1 MRRPAPLSIRVRLT
15 IIFVVANVFILSF
28 TGLALVALVHRAL
41 INQAANQVDAVMQQT
56 QERFVLVNKPLTSK
70 LVLATQGDVVVQVT
84 NRAGTRVW
92 AASSAIA
99 GAPVLATAHVDPAH
113 LSGLGVHYL
122 HDQFTQPYIDQLS
135 SPQVALVTTPSGVGL
150 VFGFLYKAPIAHSEQ
165 ALLLSL
171 GVSFPLLL
179 VLSGAIIWL
188 GLGLAL
194 APVESIRRRVD
205 AIAARDLSER
215 VPVIGGD
222 DEIARLSRTVNAM
235 LARLESASR
244 FQQEFISNASHELRS
259 PLTTLIATTQR
270 AAADPERADWAGV
283 ADTVVREGRR
293 LDALISRLFWL
304 ARSDEDRLEA
314 TPVEV
319 DLDDLLFDE
328 ASRVR
333 AMSDLTVDTTMVQ
346 PTRVIGDETMLRH
359 MVRNVVDNALRYS
372 QGELRLA
379 ARYEG
384 DLAVVTV
391 ADDGVGVD
399 LATSDRLFERFTR
412 ADSARSR
419 DRGGTG
425 LGLAIVAEIARRHG
439 GSARFLPA
447 ERGAT
452 VELRVRRDGATLA
465 GVPAPPTA
473 L

>member
-15 IIFVVANVFILSF
+15 IIFVVALAVILSF
-28 TGLALVALVHRAL
+28 TGLALADLVHRAL
-41 INQAANQVDAVMQQT
+41 VNQATDQVDAVIQQT
-56 QERFVLVNKPLTSK
+56 EERFALASKPLGARVT
-70 LVLATQGDVVVQVT
+70 LANQGDVVVQVT

-92 AASSAIA
+92 AASAAIA
-99 GAPVLATAHVDPAH
+99 AAPVLATARIDPSRA
-113 LSGLGVHYL
+113 SGLAVHFVRTQYTEPYLGV
-122 HDQFTQPYIDQLS
+122 LS
-135 SPQVALVTTPSGVGL
+135 SGQVALITTPSGVGL
-150 VFGFLYKAPIAHSEQ
+150 VYGFLYDAPIAHSETT
-165 ALLLSL
+165 LLLSL

-179 VLSGAIIWL
+179 LLSGSIIWL

-244 FQQEFISNASHELRS
+244 FQQEFVSNASHELRS
-259 PLTTLIATTQR
+259 PLTTLLATTQR
-270 AAADPERADWAGV
+270 AAADPDHANWTGV
-283 ADTVVREGRR
+283 ADIVVREGRR

-304 ARSDEDRLEA
+304 ARSDEDHIEVN
-314 TPVEV
+314 PVEV

-333 AMSDLTVDTTMVQ
+333 AMTDFSVDTSMVQ
-346 PTRVIGDETMLRH
+346 PTRVVGDETMLRH
-359 MVRNVVDNALRYS
+359 MVRNVVDNALRFA
-372 QGELRLA
+372 QRELTLS
-379 ARYEG
+379 ARYEA
-384 DLAVVTV
+384 DLAVVRV
-391 ADDGVGVD
+391 ADDGEGVD

-439 GSARFLPA
+439 GTARFVA
-447 ERGAT
+447 TERGAC
-452 VELRVRRDGATLA
+452 VEMRVRRDGATLR
-465 GVPAPPTA
+465 PAPGTPTP
-473 L
+473 

>member
-15 IIFVVANVFILSF
+15 LIFVVAIGVILSF
-28 TGLALVALVHRAL
+28 TGLALNDLVHRAL
-41 INQAANQVDAVMQQT
+41 VNQATNEVDAVIQQT
-56 QERFVLVNKPLTSK
+56 QERFALANRPIRKRLT
-70 LVLATQGDVVVQVT
+70 LTDVGDVVVQVT
-84 NRAGTRVW
+84 NRSGTRVL
-92 AASSAIA
+92 AASAAIA
-99 GAPVLATAHVDPAH
+99 SAPVIATARIDPAQP
-113 LSGLGVHYL
+113 SGLAVHYVRT
-122 HDQFTQPYIDQLS
+122 QYTQPYLDLLS
-135 SPQVALVTTPSGVGL
+135 SGQAALISTPEGIVL
-150 VFGFLYKAPIAHSEQ
+150 VYGFLYKAPIAHSEGT
-165 ALLLSL
+165 LLLSL

-205 AIAARDLSER
+205 QIAGRDLSER

-244 FQQEFISNASHELRS
+244 FQQEFVSNASHELRS
-259 PLTTLIATTQR
+259 PLTTLLATTQR
-270 AAADPERADWAGV
+270 AAADPERADWQRV

-304 ARSDEDRLEA
+304 ARSDESRLEVY
-314 TPVEV
+314 PVEV

-333 AMSDLTVDTTMVQ
+333 AMTELVVDTSMVQ

-359 MVRNVVDNALRYS
+359 MVRNVVDNALRYT
-372 QGELRLA
+372 QAELRLA
-379 ARYEG
+379 VRAEG
-384 DLAVVTV
+384 DEAVVTV
-391 ADDGVGVD
+391 ADDGEGVD

-439 GSARFLPA
+439 GSARFVGGG
-447 ERGAT
+447 RGAT

-465 GVPAPPTA
+465 ASDPPSP
-473 L
+473 

>member
-15 IIFVVANVFILSF
+15 VIFVVAIAVILSF
-28 TGLALVALVHRAL
+28 TGLALNDLVHRAL
-41 INQAANQVDAVMQQT
+41 VNQATNQVDAVMQQT
-56 QERFVLVNKPLTSK
+56 QERFALASKPITTRLT
-70 LVLATQGDVVVQVT
+70 LANVGDVVVQVT
-84 NRAGTRVW
+84 NRAGTKVL
-92 AASSAIA
+92 AASAAIA
-99 GAPVLATAHVDPAH
+99 GAPVLATAHLDASRP
-113 LSGLGVHYL
+113 SGLAVHYVR
-122 HDQFTQPYIDQLS
+122 DQYTQPYLDLLS
-135 SPQVALVTTPSGVGL
+135 SGQAALVATPGGIGL
-150 VFGFLYKAPIAHSEQ
+150 IYAFLYDAPIAHSEGT
-165 ALLLSL
+165 LLLSL
-171 GVSFPLLL
+171 GISFPLLL

-205 AIAARDLSER
+205 QIAARDLSER

-244 FQQEFISNASHELRS
+244 FQQEFVSNASHELRS
-259 PLTTLIATTQR
+259 PLTTLLATTQR
-270 AAADPERADWAGV
+270 AAADPERADWPGV

-304 ARSDEDRLEA
+304 ARSDEDRVEVN
-314 TPVEV
+314 PVEV
-319 DLDDLLFDE
+319 DLDDLIFDE

-333 AMSDLTVDTTMVQ
+333 AMTELSVDTSMVQ
-346 PTRVIGDETMLRH
+346 PTRVVGDETMLRH
-359 MVRNVVDNALRYS
+359 MVRNVVDNALRYT
-372 QGELRLA
+372 QAELRLA
-379 ARYEG
+379 VRAEG
-384 DLAVVTV
+384 DEAVVTV
-391 ADDGVGVD
+391 ADDGEGVD

-439 GSARFLPA
+439 GSARFVA
-447 ERGAT
+447 GGRGAT

-465 GVPAPPTA
+465 AGGPSIP
-473 L
+473 

>member
-15 IIFVVANVFILSF
+15 LIFVVAIGVILSF
-28 TGLALVALVHRAL
+28 TGLALNDLVHRAL
-41 INQAANQVDAVMQQT
+41 VNQATNEVDAVIQQT
-56 QERFVLVNKPLTSK
+56 QERFALANRPIRKRLT
-70 LVLATQGDVVVQVT
+70 LTDVGDVVVQVT
-84 NRAGTRVW
+84 NRSGTRVL
-92 AASSAIA
+92 AASAAIA
-99 GAPVLATAHVDPAH
+99 SAPVIATARIDPAQP
-113 LSGLGVHYL
+113 SGLAVHYVRT
-122 HDQFTQPYIDQLS
+122 QYTQPYLDLLS
-135 SPQVALVTTPSGVGL
+135 SGQAALISTPEGIGL
-150 VFGFLYKAPIAHSEQ
+150 VYGFLYKAPIAHSEGT
-165 ALLLSL
+165 LLLSL

-205 AIAARDLSER
+205 QIAGRDLSER

-244 FQQEFISNASHELRS
+244 FQQEFVSNASHELRS
-259 PLTTLIATTQR
+259 PLTTLLATTQR
-270 AAADPERADWAGV
+270 AAADPERADWQRV

-304 ARSDEDRLEA
+304 ARSDESRLEVY
-314 TPVEV
+314 PVEV

-333 AMSDLTVDTTMVQ
+333 AMTELVVDTSMVQ

-359 MVRNVVDNALRYS
+359 MVRNVVDNALRYT
-372 QGELRLA
+372 QAELRLA
-379 ARYEG
+379 VRAEG
-384 DLAVVTV
+384 DEAVVTV
-391 ADDGVGVD
+391 ADDGEGVD

-439 GSARFLPA
+439 GSARFVGGG
-447 ERGAT
+447 RGAT

-465 GVPAPPTA
+465 ASDPPSP
-473 L
+473 

>member
-15 IIFVVANVFILSF
+15 LIFVVAIGVILSF
-28 TGLALVALVHRAL
+28 TGLALNDLVHRAL
-41 INQAANQVDAVMQQT
+41 VNQATNEVDAVIQQT
-56 QERFVLVNKPLTSK
+56 QERFALANRPIRKRLT
-70 LVLATQGDVVVQVT
+70 LTDVGDVVVQVT
-84 NRAGTRVW
+84 NRSGTRVL
-92 AASSAIA
+92 AASAAIA
-99 GAPVLATAHVDPAH
+99 SAPVIATARIDPAQP
-113 LSGLGVHYL
+113 SGLAVHYVRT
-122 HDQFTQPYIDQLS
+122 QYTQPYLDLLS
-135 SPQVALVTTPSGVGL
+135 SGQAALISTPEGIGL
-150 VFGFLYKAPIAHSEQ
+150 VYGFLYKAPIAHSEGT
-165 ALLLSL
+165 LLLSL

-205 AIAARDLSER
+205 QIAGRDLSER

-244 FQQEFISNASHELRS
+244 FQQEFVSNASHELRS
-259 PLTTLIATTQR
+259 PLTTLLATTQR
-270 AAADPERADWAGV
+270 AAADPERADWQRV

-304 ARSDEDRLEA
+304 ARSDESRLEVY
-314 TPVEV
+314 PVEV

-333 AMSDLTVDTTMVQ
+333 AMTELVVDTSMVQ

-359 MVRNVVDNALRYS
+359 MVRNVVDNALRYT
-372 QGELRLA
+372 QAELRLA
-379 ARYEG
+379 VRAEG
-384 DLAVVTV
+384 DEAVVTV
-391 ADDGVGVD
+391 ADDGEGVD

-439 GSARFLPA
+439 GLARFVGGG
-447 ERGAT
+447 RGAT

-465 GVPAPPTA
+465 ASDPPSP
-473 L
+473 